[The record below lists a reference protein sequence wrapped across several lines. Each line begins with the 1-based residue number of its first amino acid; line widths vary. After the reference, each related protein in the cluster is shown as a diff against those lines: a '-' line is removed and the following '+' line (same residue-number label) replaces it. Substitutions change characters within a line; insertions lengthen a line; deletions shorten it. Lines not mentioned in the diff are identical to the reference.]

1 MLCDNL
7 ERWDGGGMRGRLK
20 REEIDVYIQFIHS
33 VVQQKL
39 TALYS
44 NHTPIIKKKR
54 TESISFMT
62 QACFCSSRSHKTTN
76 TLSLLM
82 DEK

>member
-7 ERWDGGGMRGRLK
+7 QRWDGGGMRGRLK

-44 NHTPIIKKKR
+44 NHTPIIKKKKNR
-54 TESISFMT
+54 IHFFHDT
-62 QACFCSSRSHKTTN
+62 
-76 TLSLLM
+76 SLLLFFQ
-82 DEK
+82 EPQNNQYS

>member
-44 NHTPIIKKKR
+44 NHTPIIKKK
-54 TESISFMT
+54 EQNPFFS
-62 QACFCSSRSHKTTN
+62 
-76 TLSLLM
+76 
-82 DEK
+82 